1 MRGLL
6 RIVLASAVL
15 LTAAVPAVITT
26 SHEDAKIQHALDR
39 LTFGPRPGDLDE
51 VRAMGLKKWIDIQ
64 LNPQKIAENPVLLE
78 KLEPLDTLKM
88 SARELVKNYPPPQV
102 VSRLAQGNGTYPTD
116 PARRRFMELQ
126 VDEYRLEHSKDA
138 PVREVATFLTPVQ
151 RQILETGKKE
161 EKLQVLGAYSG
172 IQLDEALAAIPRRGR
187 EQLISAASGEM
198 RRHIERSIGAFR
210 IIDRDLV
217 NGKLYRAIYSNRQ
230 LAEVLADFWYNHFNI
245 YQPKGDDRFMT
256 TAYEYEVIRPRILGK
271 FKDLLLAT
279 TQSPAMLVYLDNFQ
293 SVAEGGGKRRKNKAR
308 GKDAE
313 KRGLNENYGREL
325 MELHTMGVDGG
336 YTQKDVTEVARCFT
350 GWTVKD
356 PNDGGSFEF
365 DTRKHDDGEKKVLGV
380 RIPHGGGMRD
390 GLTVLD
396 ILSRHKS
403 TAHFISWKL
412 AVRFV
417 SDDPPPALVDRMAKT
432 FLKSGGDLR
441 SVMQTLFDSDEFW
454 AESTYRKKMKSPLE
468 MVASAVRA
476 LNADVDSADALAGKI
491 AEAGQPLYRKQ
502 EPTGYSNA
510 GGEWVNTAALLSR
523 MNFGLALAA
532 NRIPGVRVPDPKIL
546 EQLASLQPASDPKL
560 DIAKLAG
567 LYLGG
572 PDFQRK

>member
-1 MRGLL
+1 MRGTLL
-6 RIVLASAVL
+6 NTLTSVAL
-15 LTAAVPAVITT
+15 LTAAIGAVITN
-26 SHEDAKIQHALDR
+26 SGDDARIQHALDR
-39 LTFGPRPGDLDE
+39 LTFGPRSGELE
-51 VRAMGLKKWIDIQ
+51 QVRTMGLKKWIDLQ
-64 LNPQKIAENPVLLE
+64 LNPQKIPENPVLLE
-78 KLEPLDTLKM
+78 KLAPLDTLKM
-88 SARELVKNYPPPQV
+88 SARELIKNYPPPQV
-102 VSRLAQGNGTYPTD
+102 VSRLAQCNGTYPTD

-138 PVREVATFLTPVQ
+138 PIREVATFLTPEL
-151 RQILETGKKE
+151 RQILEAGKKE
-161 EKLQVLGAYSG
+161 EKLRVLAAYSG
-172 IQLDEALAAIPRRGR
+172 VELDEALAAIPRKSR
-187 EQLISAASGEM
+187 EQLASVASGVM
-198 RRHIERSIGAFR
+198 RRRIERSIGGYR
-210 IIDRDLV
+210 LIDRDLV

-230 LAEVLADFWYNHFNI
+230 LAEVLADFWYNHFNVF
-245 YQPKGDDRFMT
+245 QQKGDDRFMT
-256 TAYEYEVIRPRILGK
+256 TAYEYEVIRPRVLGK
-271 FKDLLLAT
+271 FRDLLLGTA
-279 TQSPAMLVYLDNFQ
+279 QSPAMLVYLDNFQ
-293 SVAEGGGKRRKNKAR
+293 SVAEGGGRGRKNKAR

-365 DTRKHDDGEKKVLGV
+365 DGSTHDNGEKKVLGV
-380 RIPHGGGMRD
+380 RIAGGGGIQD

-396 ILSRHKS
+396 ILSRHSS

-417 SDDPPPALVDRMAKT
+417 SDNPPPSLVDRMAKT
-432 FLKSGGDLR
+432 FLKSGGDIR
-441 SVMQTLFDSDEFW
+441 SVMQTMLDSDEFW
-454 AESTYRKKMKSPLE
+454 AESTYRKKLKSPLE

-476 LNADVDSADALAGKI
+476 LNVDVDSADALADRI

-510 GGEWVNTAALLSR
+510 GAEWVNTAALLSR

-532 NRIPGVRVPDPKIL
+532 NRIPGVKAPDPKIL
-546 EQLASLQPASDPKL
+546 EQLAGLQPASGPNL
-560 DIAKLAG
+560 DSVKLAG

-572 PDFQRK
+572 PGFQRK